1 LGRNDVVFV
10 AGRDPRDEI
19 SGGHS
24 AYVRSYARAALLAGF
39 VPHLFCA
46 ARDSRVEP
54 EDFGVVHRVA
64 SPVRPFR
71 QLAAGGHAPW
81 LTRGIVAFARGQDR
95 AAGAAGGEGAQPPLL
110 IHGFG
115 VWGSIG
121 VAAAARLRRLGRRAV
136 AVVSSYT
143 TYEEEARAQLR
154 AAAAYGPGRRAMAA
168 VKHLW
173 IRLAVERWERRGYLG
188 AERVLINYESVR
200 RLVAAKYGD
209 TARCHKLPYTCEA
222 AFATAAAAGGG
233 AADGAVDGPAPGSSA
248 GPATGLAPL
257 AALDPG
263 LPALAALDPGSAPLA
278 ALQPGPAPLV
288 VGVARHET
296 RKGIDVLLHALA
308 RLRADGVPFRACL
321 LGGGP
326 LLATHRQLVSRLG
339 LDGTVAVPGAV
350 REVVPWLAR
359 ADVFVLA
366 SREEQSGSLAL
377 LEALRQGLAVVAS
390 GVDGIPEDVSD
401 GDDALL
407 VPPGDSRAL
416 AAALARVLGD
426 AELRRRLGR
435 RGRETFAA
443 RFSPAVVAA
452 SLAQLY
458 ASLGIEA
465 RAAAPAPAG
474 PSTAARDERA

>member
-10 AGRDPRDEI
+10 AGRDPRDEV

-46 ARDSRVEP
+46 ARDSRVER

-81 LTRGIVAFARGQDR
+81 LTRGIVAFAREQDR
-95 AAGAAGGEGAQPPLL
+95 AAGGEGAQPPLL

-121 VAAAARLRRLGRRAV
+121 VAAAARLRRQGRRAV
-136 AVVSSYT
+136 VVVSSYT
-143 TYEEEARAQLR
+143 TYEEEARAQAR
-154 AAAAYGPGRRAMAA
+154 AAAAYGLERRVAA
-168 VKHLW
+168 AAKHLW

-200 RLVAAKYGD
+200 RLVAAKYGNA
-209 TARCHKLPYTCEA
+209 ARCHKLPYTCEA
-222 AFATAAAAGGG
+222 AFASAAAGGG
-233 AADGAVDGPAPGSSA
+233 AGDVGAPSRSGGPE
-248 GPATGLAPL
+248 
-257 AALDPG
+257 
-263 LPALAALDPGSAPLA
+263 ALAALGPV
-278 ALQPGPAPLV
+278 PAPLV

-296 RKGIDVLLHALA
+296 RKGIDVLLRALA
-308 RLRADGVPFRACL
+308 RLRGDGVPFRACL

-326 LLATHRQLVSRLG
+326 LLATHRRLAARLG

-350 REVVPWLAR
+350 PDVLPWLAR

-390 GVDGIPEDVSD
+390 GVDGILEDVSD

-407 VPPGDSRAL
+407 VPPGDPRAL

-426 AELRRRLGR
+426 AELRRCLGR
-435 RGRETFAA
+435 RARGTFAA
-443 RFSPAVVAA
+443 RFAPAVVAA
-452 SLAQLY
+452 SLEQVY
-458 ASLGIEA
+458 AGLGVEA
-465 RAAAPAPAG
+465 
-474 PSTAARDERA
+474 